1 MIQTEIQDVNN
12 TVKGE
17 KKKRKKREERKEERN
32 VRNSNPVAYGTG
44 DEEIVGQRVAARS
57 NGHKKGGAPKVV
69 NDSGGVPFVVVGR
82 SSKRQR

>member
-1 MIQTEIQDVNN
+1 MSLKQECRQGLSISTKV
-12 TVKGE
+12 G
-17 KKKRKKREERKEERN
+17 KEERN

-82 SSKRQR
+82 PSKRQR